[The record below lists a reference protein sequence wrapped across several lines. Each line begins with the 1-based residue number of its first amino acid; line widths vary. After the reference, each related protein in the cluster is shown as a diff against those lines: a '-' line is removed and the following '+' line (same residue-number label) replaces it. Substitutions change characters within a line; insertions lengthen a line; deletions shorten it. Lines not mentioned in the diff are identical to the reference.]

1 MTTGSE
7 FSGFIGLIVG
17 LLVFVLAI
25 MWLVFPVLVLSRFN
39 ELLKIQRERLKVQH
53 EVRAALLSASAARS
67 EITKALQWMV
77 NNWKQDGSKP
87 PDQPPPPI

>member
-25 MWLVFPVLVLSRFN
+25 MWLIFPVLVLSKFN
-39 ELLKIQRERLKVQH
+39 ELLKIQREI
-53 EVRAALLSASAARS
+53 RAALLSASAARS